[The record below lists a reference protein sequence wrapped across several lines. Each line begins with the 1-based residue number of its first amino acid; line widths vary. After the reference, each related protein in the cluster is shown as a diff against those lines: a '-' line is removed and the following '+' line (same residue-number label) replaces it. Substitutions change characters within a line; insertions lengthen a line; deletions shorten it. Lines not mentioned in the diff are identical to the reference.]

1 MEMRTNSR
9 KRVWPGF
16 RLKAEVA
23 LLGWLAI
30 IAATGLAQQKRAAD
44 LFKQAQVYERE
55 QKYVAA
61 ESVYQEVLAS
71 DPDNPEALP
80 PLCSEPQR
88 LPTLQVAH
96 YGYER
101 LLFPRV
107 DLVHPH
113 LRQRRLPSGHRP
125 PLQIAKIA
133 GPHRAR
139 RRLETSRHLPRG
151 GALAGFLHRFL
162 EALRERRLARQLQ
175 Q

>member
-1 MEMRTNSR
+1 MSAS
-9 KRVWPGF
+9 KS
-16 RLKAEVA
+16 
-23 LLGWLAI
+23 
-30 IAATGLAQQKRAAD
+30 
-44 LFKQAQVYERE
+44 
-55 QKYVAA
+55 YVAA
-61 ESVYQEVLAS
+61 ESVYQEALAS
-71 DPDNPEALP
+71 DPDNPEALL
-80 PLCSEPQR
+80 PLCSELQR
-88 LPTLQVAH
+88 LPTLQAAH

-113 LRQRRLPSGHRP
+113 LRQRGLPSGHRP
-125 PLQIAKIA
+125 PLQIAKID

>member
-1 MEMRTNSR
+1 M
-9 KRVWPGF
+9 
-16 RLKAEVA
+16 
-23 LLGWLAI
+23 
-30 IAATGLAQQKRAAD
+30 AATGLAQQKRAAD

-88 LPTLQVAH
+88 LPTLQAAH

-113 LRQRRLPSGHRP
+113 LRQAGFRLATAHRSKQRRSMART
-125 PLQIAKIA
+125 A
-133 GPHRAR
+133 GSKRRVTCRAEALSQASSTASSKR
-139 RRLETSRHLPRG
+139 FEN
-151 GALAGFLHRFL
+151 GALLGNCNN
-162 EALRERRLARQLQ
+162 ERGHF
-175 Q
+175 

>member
-1 MEMRTNSR
+1 MRADSR
-9 KRVWPGF
+9 NPAWLGL

-80 PLCSEPQR
+80 PLCSETTTAPDSPGCSLR
-88 LPTLQVAH
+88 L
-96 YGYER
+96 
-101 LLFPRV
+101 
-107 DLVHPH
+107 
-113 LRQRRLPSGHRP
+113 
-125 PLQIAKIA
+125 
-133 GPHRAR
+133 
-139 RRLETSRHLPRG
+139 
-151 GALAGFLHRFL
+151 
-162 EALRERRLARQLQ
+162 
-175 Q
+175 